1 MILYQGRT
9 SLLMNHRLL
18 YGWLSK
24 DPVPGLKMLAGKHQ
38 NTINTVAEDYMV
50 ENEKKMLFI
59 LKELM

>member
-1 MILYQGRT
+1 
-9 SLLMNHRLL
+9 MNHRLL

-50 ENEKKMLFI
+50 ENEKKNAI
-59 LKELM
+59 HIERINVRN

>member
-1 MILYQGRT
+1 
-9 SLLMNHRLL
+9 MNHRLL